1 MKAGWRETTLG
12 EQFDITSSKRV
23 FKAEWT
29 TSGVPFYRAR
39 EIVKLAKFGE
49 VKNNLFISEE
59 MYGEYSA
66 KFGAPVENDIIVTGV
81 GTLGICYLVK
91 DSDRFYFKDGN
102 CIWLKNGSG
111 HIFPRFVEYAF
122 KANFMRDQIDNS
134 NGATVETYT
143 IIKAKQTRIPLP
155 PLEEQKRIVAVLDA
169 AFEGL
174 DRARAHTEAN
184 LQNAR
189 DLFESGLDAAF
200 NADDGVWEIRQFGD
214 TELLNIVD
222 GDRGK
227 NYPKKSDFHSEGH
240 CLFLNTKNVRPD
252 GFNFDRCQFID
263 EEKDGLL
270 RKGKLEPR
278 DVLLTTRGTIGNIA
292 IFDDS
297 VPFDNIRINS
307 GMIILRPNEDKLLA
321 EYLFEVLRSG
331 FVKSQIG
338 QKTSGAAQPQLP
350 IKTLVKIG
358 FPVPISKDEQSKL
371 VNLMKTLSVKT
382 DELIFQYQAK
392 LIDLDDLRQ
401 SLLQKA
407 FAGEL
412 T

>member
-1 MKAGWRETTLG
+1 MNFSWERVALG
-12 EQFDITSSKRV
+12 KVCEFVRGPFGGALKKSIFKESGFAVYEQRNAIYNQFTDIRYFVDEQKFSKMRR
-23 FKAEWT
+23 FELRPNDLIMSC
-29 TSGVPFYRAR
+29 SGTMGKIAIVPEGHQQGIINQALL
-39 EIVKLAKFGE
+39 KLTVGDKLTPRYLHAWMESPDFQDQLKRLTVGAAIKNVAS
-49 VKNNLFISEE
+49 VKN
-59 MYGEYSA
+59 
-66 KFGAPVENDIIVTGV
+66 
-81 GTLGICYLVK
+81 
-91 DSDRFYFKDGN
+91 
-102 CIWLKNGSG
+102 LKK
-111 HIFPRFVEYAF
+111 I
-122 KANFMRDQIDNS
+122 Q
-134 NGATVETYT
+134 
-143 IIKAKQTRIPLP
+143 IPLP

-174 DRARAHTEAN
+174 DRARVHTEAN

-200 NADDGVWEIRQFGD
+200 SPDDENWEVVGFGN
-214 TELLNIVD
+214 TELLNIID

-240 CLFLNTKNVRPD
+240 SLFLNTKNVRSD

-263 EEKDGLL
+263 EQRDALL
-270 RKGKLEPR
+270 SKGKLQPR

-292 IFDDS
+292 VFDDS

-307 GMIILRPNEDKLLA
+307 GMIILRPNEGKLLA

-331 FVKSQIG
+331 FVKKQIEI
-338 QKTSGAAQPQLP
+338 KTSGAAQPQLP
-350 IKTLVKIG
+350 IKTLVTIG
-358 FPVPISKDEQSKL
+358 FPVPKSTDEQSQLVRRMKALSGKTNKL
-371 VNLMKTLSVKT
+371 
-382 DELIFQYQAK
+382 IHHYQSK